1 MTQVTLLNQ
10 IKPLLQNFQDKSR
23 PSFQLLNGTVASV
36 LKALDPTGEGEA
48 IYRIENQTNGN
59 WAEVILTPDDIK
71 THEYD
76 VVICSGDSE
85 ADEDSFT
92 ISTIG
97 NTRFKTQCR
106 WSRGQNRVNLLEVS
120 FVRPN
125 TNNSLLFSDMQM
137 AIRDLYNVA
146 NIGYAELK
154 TLG

>member
-1 MTQVTLLNQ
+1 MFLNATE
-10 IKPLLQNFQDKSR
+10 P
-23 PSFQLLNGTVASV
+23 
-36 LKALDPTGEGEA
+36 
-48 IYRIENQTNGN
+48 
-59 WAEVILTPDDIK
+59 IK

-85 ADEDSFT
+85 AGEENFA

-106 WSRGQNRVNLLEVS
+106 WSRGQNRVNLLEIL